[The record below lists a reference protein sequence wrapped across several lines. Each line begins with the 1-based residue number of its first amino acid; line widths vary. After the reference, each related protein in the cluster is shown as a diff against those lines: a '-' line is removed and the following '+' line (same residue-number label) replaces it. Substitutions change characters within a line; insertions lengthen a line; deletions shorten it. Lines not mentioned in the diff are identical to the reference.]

1 MMTEAE
7 PAAPEPVQVMAYVLL
22 PAVEMVTASDPE
34 VDVWAVQL
42 AEQAVALVED
52 QVKLEVLLTNTDEA
66 SAVRETVAAGG
77 VEPPPPQEVIK
88 NIDAASK
95 RLFFIVIIYTHFEN
109 THTLKTFEAPLV
121 HVFDEELFKLFEVHC
136 KLTFFTY
143 FVAYLF

>member
-1 MMTEAE
+1 MMMEAE

-52 QVKLEVLLTNTDEA
+52 QVKLEALLNNTDEV
-66 SAVRETVAAGG
+66 SAESETVAAGG

-95 RLFFIVIIYTHFEN
+95 RLFFIVIIYTDFINFEKFWGSPRACLWWE
-109 THTLKTFEAPLV
+109 TV
-121 HVFDEELFKLFEVHC
+121 
-136 KLTFFTY
+136 
-143 FVAYLF
+143 

>member
-52 QVKLEVLLTNTDEA
+52 HVKVEALLTNTDKV
-66 SAVRETVAAGG
+66 SAESDTVAAGTTG
-77 VEPPPPQEVIK
+77 VEPPPPPPPPHPNKKISATRKGWDFIYLVYMEIL
-88 NIDAASK
+88 NYINFID
-95 RLFFIVIIYTHFEN
+95 IY
-109 THTLKTFEAPLV
+109 LCIL
-121 HVFDEELFKLFEVHC
+121 
-136 KLTFFTY
+136 
-143 FVAYLF
+143 

>member
-1 MMTEAE
+1 MMMEAE

-52 QVKLEVLLTNTDEA
+52 QVKLEALLNNTDEA

-77 VEPPPPQEVIK
+77 VELPPPQAEANRRIAPVTIMFLVFWL
-88 NIDAASK
+88 AMGK
-95 RLFFIVIIYTHFEN
+95 RLIIIIY
-109 THTLKTFEAPLV
+109 V
-121 HVFDEELFKLFEVHC
+121 QQ
-136 KLTFFTY
+136 
-143 FVAYLF
+143 

>member
-52 QVKLEVLLTNTDEA
+52 QVKLEALLNNTDEV
-66 SAVRETVAAGG
+66 SAESETVAAGG

-95 RLFFIVIIYTHFEN
+95 RLFFIVIIYTDFINFEN
-109 THTLKTFEAPLV
+109 FWSSPRSCLWWGTVKAFWSSLRSLQNKLKNLQA
-121 HVFDEELFKLFEVHC
+121 K
-136 KLTFFTY
+136 
-143 FVAYLF
+143 

>member
-1 MMTEAE
+1 MMMEAE

-52 QVKLEVLLTNTDEA
+52 QVKLEALLTNTDEV
-66 SAVRETVAAGG
+66 SAESETVAAGG

-95 RLFFIVIIYTHFEN
+95 RLFFIVIIYTDFINFEKFWGSPRACLWWE
-109 THTLKTFEAPLV
+109 TV
-121 HVFDEELFKLFEVHC
+121 
-136 KLTFFTY
+136 
-143 FVAYLF
+143 